1 MKKIAHTLVGLLL
14 PTLLAVLAACHRHDP
29 YPVGLLRADSLCE
42 VAPDS
47 ARSALHAMQDDMDD
61 APLSTRMYHRLLCIK
76 AADKADVP
84 ITSDSA
90 IRPVLHYYEHDGGDP
105 ALLPEALYYGGRTYR
120 ELGDAPQAL
129 DYFDR
134 AINALPD
141 GVDDG
146 LKSNIYSQRGQLFI
160 FQDMYPEA
168 REMFRASLECDLRIQ
183 DSVKM
188 VYALRDIG
196 FCFRSEELLD
206 SAGHYYRKAYEVASA
221 MSMSEKTLRI
231 LRVQRAGL
239 YLQNKQYDSAWADI
253 KPYLWKKDLRQS
265 EKSTLYALTFKY
277 YYRTGRIDSAL
288 YYAQELLD
296 FGTIYAQKNAY
307 RFLTQYATQQKNWL
321 GLKNNLDGYLQSLD
335 SVLSITHTEA
345 LQKANA
351 HYNYSI
357 RQQENKRLRNVLMQY
372 RQIILSLILF
382 LSCSALAI
390 AALLKR
396 EKNKHRASTA
406 ESQQQQA
413 KIIEYQTRLSSIEK
427 QNTTLAHEYHSLQEK
442 LSAQERIMQQL
453 TEKEE
458 QRHNESIQAE
468 EALITSAIYQQAMTK
483 IKANKPCNEME
494 LYELYVLLQKTYPK
508 CAATL
513 SAAYKLNNN
522 QLYLC
527 LLLRAGFSVQQIAMI
542 KNITTKGIQ
551 SSIQRICTAIWGS
564 NKGIAE
570 LRKLIRSI

>member
-1 MKKIAHTLVGLLL
+1 MQKVTFVFLLMAAVLLSLLSCRRSSSLL
-14 PTLLAVLAACHRHDP
+14 PE
-29 YPVGLLRADSLCE
+29 LLRADSLCE
-42 VAPDS
+42 CAPDRALLLLDS
-47 ARSALHAMQDDMDD
+47 LRPFVDARPQSVRMHYAL
-61 APLSTRMYHRLLCIK
+61 LRIK
-76 AADKADVP
+76 AATVERCV

-90 IRPVLHYYEHDGGDP
+90 IRPVLRYYEHGEGDP
-105 ALLPEALYYGGRTYR
+105 LLLPEALYYGGRTYR

-129 DYFDR
+129 DYFNR

-221 MSMSEKTLRI
+221 MSMSEKALRI

-265 EKSTLYALTFKY
+265 EKSTLYALAFKY
-277 YYRTGRIDSAL
+277 YYRTGRIDSAF
-288 YYAQELLD
+288 YYAQELQD

-307 RFLTQYATQQKNWL
+307 RFLTQYATQQKDWFE
-321 GLKNNLDGYLQSLD
+321 LKKNLDGYLQSLD
-335 SVLSITHTEA
+335 SILNITHTEA

-357 RQQENKRLRNVLMQY
+357 RQQENKRLRNTLMQY
-372 RQIILSLILF
+372 WYINIF
-382 LSCSALAI
+382 L
-390 AALLKR
+390 
-396 EKNKHRASTA
+396 
-406 ESQQQQA
+406 
-413 KIIEYQTRLSSIEK
+413 
-427 QNTTLAHEYHSLQEK
+427 
-442 LSAQERIMQQL
+442 
-453 TEKEE
+453 
-458 QRHNESIQAE
+458 
-468 EALITSAIYQQAMTK
+468 
-483 IKANKPCNEME
+483 
-494 LYELYVLLQKTYPK
+494 
-508 CAATL
+508 
-513 SAAYKLNNN
+513 
-522 QLYLC
+522 
-527 LLLRAGFSVQQIAMI
+527 FSVLSW
-542 KNITTKGIQ
+542 Q
-551 SSIQRICTAIWGS
+551 SFYC
-564 NKGIAE
+564 
-570 LRKLIRSI
+570 